1 MITQLTHRSIALVGI
16 TLVMLIGA
24 LVLRQQVS
32 LARTPILDLS
42 QVSAQDIHLAN
53 LRPWHNPP
61 LWSSDGQWMAWSSF
75 TEGLYIQKAGGSTER
90 KQVGM
95 ARVSRHEL
103 AWSWDS
109 KVLFYQVN
117 QPIEDPP
124 FIERW
129 IESVDIGIGK
139 IREHPEL
146 SIYDD
151 LDSVARARDPKDP
164 ILSFNFKDNVIEA
177 RTKDRSRHWQVT
189 DSSLQHLSILL
200 SPDKEKVLVDN
211 YVYATDGSGLLA
223 DLGGGFFG
231 SWSPD
236 GTKILYTIED
246 DDGYTITASDIYV
259 INTDGTGK
267 KQLTDTPDRLE
278 KDPRWSPDG
287 TKIVFYFTLLPSG
300 FSGSLNSESE
310 STVYIADIVVETE

>member
-24 LVLRQQVS
+24 IVLRQQVS

-61 LWSSDGQWMAWSSF
+61 LWSSDGQWMAWSNF
-75 TEGLYIQKAGGSTER
+75 TEGLYIQKTDGNPER
-90 KQVGM
+90 KQLGI

-117 QPIEDPP
+117 QPIEEPP
-124 FIERW
+124 FIERS
-129 IESVDIGIGK
+129 IESVDIETGIVT
-139 IREHPEL
+139 EHPEL

-164 ILSFNFKDNVIEA
+164 ILSLNFKSNLIEA
-177 RTKDRSRHWQVT
+177 RTKDGTRHWRVT
-189 DSSLQHLSILL
+189 PSPVHHLSTIL
-200 SPDKEKVLVDN
+200 SPDKKKVLAYG

-223 DLGGGFFG
+223 YLGEGSFG

-236 GTKILYTIED
+236 GTKIIYTIEKNN
-246 DDGYTITASDIYV
+246 GHAIIGSDIYV
-259 INTDGTGK
+259 INADGTGK
-267 KQLTDTPDRLE
+267 KRLTNTPNNIE
-278 KDPRWSPDG
+278 IEPRWSPDG
-287 TKIVFYFTLLPSG
+287 TKVAFY
-300 FSGSLNSESE
+300 SGSLHDDSAS
-310 STVYIADIVVETE
+310 VYIADIVVNMTVETE